1 MIEPR
6 VRRPE
11 WNSDTKATGS
21 LFSSEKKKPIAVS
34 RRLRRP
40 SPPPSVRHRSPYGV
54 IATKRTVSKKA
65 VEKTRKTNQEDS
77 EQPSKSTMERD
88 ELYWAFTSQDELRR
102 GYLRTHQVLKAL
114 EKLGLSAD
122 FDQVRL
128 LKAFRDILHS

>member
-1 MIEPR
+1 M
-6 VRRPE
+6 
-11 WNSDTKATGS
+11 
-21 LFSSEKKKPIAVS
+21 
-34 RRLRRP
+34 
-40 SPPPSVRHRSPYGV
+40 